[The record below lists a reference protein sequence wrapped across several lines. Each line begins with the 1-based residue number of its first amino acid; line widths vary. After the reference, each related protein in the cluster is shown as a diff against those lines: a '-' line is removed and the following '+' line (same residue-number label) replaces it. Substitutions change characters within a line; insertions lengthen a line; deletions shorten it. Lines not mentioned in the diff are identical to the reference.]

1 MSKVAF
7 LFPGQGSQ
15 SPGMG
20 RSLAETF
27 PTAQEVFQEADQ
39 ALGFSLSRLCFEGP
53 AEELRLTANSQPA
66 ILAVSVA
73 AYRVLQEKWGCP
85 DYLAGHS
92 LGEYSALVAGGALSF
107 RDALPLVRK
116 RGEYMQEAV
125 PDGEGS
131 MAALMG
137 LDARQVE
144 AVCREAAQNQVV
156 APANFNFLSQI
167 VIAGHTAAVNRAM
180 EVAKQ
185 RGARRTLTLNV
196 SAPFHCSLM
205 KPAAEKLARDL
216 DATLFHPLERP
227 LVNNVDAQ
235 LVRTPEKVRDGLKR
249 QVSAPV
255 RWVQSMQYLI
265 EAGTNHFV
273 EVGPG
278 KVLTGLLKQ
287 IDRQVNCFPI
297 EGPEGLGEALRELE
311 PLARASA

>member
-1 MSKVAF
+1 MRKVAF

-27 PTAQEVFQEADQ
+27 PAAREVFQEADQ

-53 AEELRLTANSQPA
+53 AEQLRLTANSQPA

-73 AYRVLQEKWGCP
+73 AYRVLREKWGYP

-92 LGEYSALVAGGALSF
+92 LGEYSALVAAGALSF

-137 LDARQVE
+137 LDAPQAE

-156 APANFNFLSQI
+156 APANFNSPSQT
-167 VIAGHTAAVNRAM
+167 VIAGHAAAVNRAM
-180 EVAKQ
+180 EIAKQ
-185 RGARRTLTLNV
+185 RGARRALPLNV

-205 KPAAEKLARDL
+205 NPAAEKLARDL
-216 DATLFHPLERP
+216 DATPFHPPECP

-235 LVRTPEKVRDGLKR
+235 LVGTPEEVRDGLKR

-265 EAGTNHFV
+265 EAGTDHFV

-287 IDRQVNCFPI
+287 IDRRVKCLPV
-297 EGPEGLGEALRELE
+297 EGPEGLGQARRELE
-311 PLARASA
+311 TLARASA